1 MFRLEIH
8 EAIKASL
15 FYSAHNNLLNMENK
29 IDSVSS
35 LLKSGFNLVGNG
47 PTWLQ
52 FTWTVG
58 NRRAHVHEAQ
68 STAGQRFPAAGAAGD
83 FRFGGRAP
91 DAVLAEASALVRYG
105 RAAVGDGLPTEV
117 AAHKHLKDR
126 KPQQEVILS
135 ERLDFLWIKDSS
147 CAR

>member
-1 MFRLEIH
+1 
-8 EAIKASL
+8 
-15 FYSAHNNLLNMENK
+15 MENK
-29 IDSVSS
+29 SWIDFINVTKETNCSS

-47 PTWLQ
+47 PAWLQ

-68 STAGQRFPAAGAAGD
+68 STAGQRFPAPGAAGD

-91 DAVLAEASALVRYG
+91 DAILAEATALVRYG
-105 RAAVGDGLPTEV
+105 RAAVGDGLPAEV

-126 KPQQEVILS
+126 KRQQEVI
-135 ERLDFLWIKDSS
+135 
-147 CAR
+147 